1 MESTLSSSIILLDGF
16 AFLLAILMHLTRRNA
31 NLVRLYVI
39 QSLCL
44 SVILLMLG
52 FSSAEKS
59 LLWMSLL
66 TLFVKVIVAPVF
78 FFRVLRG
85 IPGAEMSATNYLS
98 TPQTLLAIMGLV
110 ILSYSKI
117 IIPIGVSTP
126 DFFGLFSLNVA
137 MVLTSIFLLINRRGI
152 FTQIVGIL
160 CLENS
165 IVLLSTI
172 VGAKQPVGLEIGM
185 LFDIGL
191 WIVVALVFISMIHT
205 QFGTLST
212 VPLKKLIEE

>member
-1 MESTLSSSIILLDGF
+1 MESTFSGSIILLDGF

-31 NLVRLYVI
+31 NLVRLYMI
-39 QSLCL
+39 QSLFL
-44 SVILLMLG
+44 IGILLILG
-52 FSSAEKS
+52 FSSGEKS
-59 LLWMSLL
+59 LLWMALL
-66 TLFVKVIVAPVF
+66 TLFVKVIAAPIF
-78 FFRVLRG
+78 FFRVLRR

-98 TPQTLLAIMGLV
+98 TPQTLLAITALV
-110 ILSYSKI
+110 VLSYSKI
-117 IIPIGVSTP
+117 IVPLGVSTP
-126 DFFGLFSLNVA
+126 DLLGLFSLNLS

-185 LFDIGL
+185 LFDIAL

-212 VPLKKLIEE
+212 IPLKKLIEE

>member
-98 TPQTLLAIMGLV
+98 TPQTLLAIMSLV

-126 DFFGLFSLNVA
+126 DLFGLFSLNVA

-165 IVLLSTI
+165 IVFLSTI

>member
-1 MESTLSSSIILLDGF
+1 MENLVLSAVLFLDAF

-31 NLVRLYVI
+31 NLVRLYLI
-39 QSLCL
+39 QSFALTA
-44 SVILLMLG
+44 ILLLLG
-52 FSSAEKS
+52 ISAGEKS
-59 LLWMSLL
+59 LLAMALL
-66 TLFVKVIVAPVF
+66 TLFVKVIVAPIF
-78 FFRVLRG
+78 FFRVLRK

-98 TPQTLLAIMGLV
+98 TPQTLLVVMALV

-117 IIPIGVSTP
+117 IVPLGASTP
-126 DFFGLFSLNVA
+126 EMLGLFSLN
-137 MVLTSIFLLINRRGI
+137 MSLVLVSIFLLINRRGI

-165 IVLLSTI
+165 IVFLSTI
-172 VGAKQPVGLEIGM
+172 VGVRQPVGLEIGM

-191 WIVVALVFISMIHT
+191 WIVVAMVFIAMIHT

-212 VPLKKLIEE
+212 TPLRKLTEE

>member
-1 MESTLSSSIILLDGF
+1 MENTFPGIVLFLDGL

-31 NLVRLYVI
+31 NLVRLYLI
-39 QSLCL
+39 QSLFL
-44 SVILLMLG
+44 SILLLVLG
-52 FSSAEKS
+52 FSLGEKS

-66 TLFVKVIVAPVF
+66 TFFVKVVIAPAF
-78 FFRVLRG
+78 FFRVLRK
-85 IPGAEMSATNYLS
+85 IPGAEISATNYLS
-98 TPQTLLAIMGLV
+98 TPLTLVVVMALV

-117 IIPIGVSTP
+117 IIPLGVLTP
-126 DFFGLFSLNVA
+126 EMLGLFSLNLS

-165 IVLLSTI
+165 IVFLSTI
-172 VGAKQPVGLEIGM
+172 IGAKQPVGLEIGM
-185 LFDIGL
+185 LFDIAL
-191 WIVVALVFISMIHT
+191 WIVVAMVFISMIHT

-212 VPLKKLIEE
+212 APLKKLTEE